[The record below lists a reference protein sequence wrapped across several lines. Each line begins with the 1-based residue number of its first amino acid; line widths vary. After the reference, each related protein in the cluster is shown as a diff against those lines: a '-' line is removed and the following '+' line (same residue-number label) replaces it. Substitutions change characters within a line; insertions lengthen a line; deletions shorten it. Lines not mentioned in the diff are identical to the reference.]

1 MGFVHHSRTAP
12 RLENQGYLKEFP
24 DYYELTIVNSVRESG
39 WEEEKPS
46 QKVSVPSDSK
56 QRRNLQRAKNKIFE
70 LSYCNEWDWFFTGTL
85 DQTKQSRDDL
95 DGFRRRFSQLV
106 RNLKRRNGIDIDY
119 LIIPEL
125 HADFENWHCHGLLK
139 GIPENQIQTINGKM
153 SWARYA
159 DVFGFND
166 LQVIRNHEAVS
177 KYLTKYIT
185 KSIDGDRGVTELNKN
200 SYFHSQKL
208 RMAEIKKSGTCR
220 ETSSEVPILSDTI
233 LFESEFAWKY
243 RFKKTDYSLNQLYNL
258 FE

>member
-56 QRRNLQRAKNKIFE
+56 QRRSLQRAKNKIFE

-95 DGFRRRFSQLV
+95 NRFRKRFSDWIRQMNH
-106 RNLKRRNGIDIDY
+106 RGADIQY

-125 HADFENWHCHGLLK
+125 HADLTNWHCHGLLR
-139 GIPENQIQTINGKM
+139 GIPNNQIQTINGKL

-208 RMAEIKKSGTCR
+208 KMAELKKSGTCR
-220 ETSSEVPILSDTI
+220 EVSSEVPISSDTI
-233 LFESEFAWKY
+233 LFESDFARKY

-258 FE
+258 FD

>member
-39 WEEEKPS
+39 WEEDNPS

-56 QRRNLQRAKNKIFE
+56 QRRHLQRAKNKIFE

-85 DQTKQSRDDL
+85 DQAKQSRDDL
-95 DGFRRRFSQLV
+95 KRFRKRFSDWIRQMNH
-106 RNLKRRNGIDIDY
+106 RGGDIQY

-125 HADFENWHCHGLLK
+125 HADMTNWHCHGLLR
-139 GIPENQIQTINGKM
+139 GIPENQIQTINGKL
-153 SWARYA
+153 SWIRYA

-208 RMAEIKKSGTCR
+208 RTAELKKSGTCR
-220 ETSSEVPILSDTI
+220 DASSEVPILSDTI
-233 LFESEFAWKY
+233 LFESEFSKKY
-243 RFKKTDYSLNQLYNL
+243 RFNKTDYSLYQLYNL